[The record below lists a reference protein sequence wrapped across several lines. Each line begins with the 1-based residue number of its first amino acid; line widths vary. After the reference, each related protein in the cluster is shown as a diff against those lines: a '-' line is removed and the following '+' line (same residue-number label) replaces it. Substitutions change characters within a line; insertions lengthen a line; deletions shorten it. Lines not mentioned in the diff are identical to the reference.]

1 MRLIEIAAVGKDKEL
16 GKDNDLVW
24 HFSEDMKFFRRQT
37 KGHSVVMG
45 RKTFESLPSM
55 LPGRHHIV
63 ISRSKPQLPEEVE
76 VFETL
81 HAFLEAYKDK
91 DEDIYVIGG
100 REIYHQLLPYAK
112 ILYLTEINATCQA
125 DVFFPDFDA
134 SLYHRTVL
142 GKESEDGIDYQF
154 VKYEKM

>member
-100 REIYHQLLPYAK
+100 GEIYHQLLPYAK

-134 SLYHRTVL
+134 SLYRRTVL

>member
-100 REIYHQLLPYAK
+100 GEIYHQLLPYAK

-134 SLYHRTVL
+134 SLYHLTVL

>member
-100 REIYHQLLPYAK
+100 GEIYHQLL
-112 ILYLTEINATCQA
+112 
-125 DVFFPDFDA
+125 PDFDA

>member
-1 MRLIEIAAVGKDKEL
+1 MRLIEIAAVVKDKEL
-16 GKDNDLVW
+16 VKDNDLVW

-100 REIYHQLLPYAK
+100 GEIYHQLL
-112 ILYLTEINATCQA
+112 
-125 DVFFPDFDA
+125 PDFDA

>member
-100 REIYHQLLPYAK
+100 GEIYHQLLPYAK

-134 SLYHRTVL
+134 SLYYRTVL

>member
-24 HFSEDMKFFRRQT
+24 RFSEDMKFFRRQT

-100 REIYHQLLPYAK
+100 GEIYHQLLPYAK

-134 SLYHRTVL
+134 SLYYRTVL